1 VAAIASLATV
11 ALIWNAARLRG
22 LNPAKAAALFGLNPL
37 VVLYGVG
44 GAHNDLLMLALLVA
58 AVVFA
63 LQHRDRASGGLIV
76 TAIAIK
82 LTAGLV
88 LPFAVARGLARK
100 SRAGK
105 YDALAGAAAGALA
118 LGAFAFALFGTGPL
132 RLPATLSAIQN
143 RGDWHSIPGFI
154 ATRLG
159 FAAVGHITGYVL
171 AAVFIVVLVVLVR
184 RVATG
189 RLDWI
194 DGAGWAT
201 LVLLLTTSS
210 LLPWYVAWLIPFAAL
225 ASDRRLWKAAIVMTG
240 VIQGIQLLGYLPHG
254 TALFGL

>member
-1 VAAIASLATV
+1 MVASV
-11 ALIWNAARLRG
+11 
-22 LNPAKAAALFGLNPL
+22 F
-37 VVLYGVG
+37 
-44 GAHNDLLMLALLVA
+44 
-58 AVVFA
+58 FA
-63 LQHRDRASGGLIV
+63 LQYRDRASGGLIL
-76 TAIAIK
+76 TAVAVK

-88 LPFAVARGLARK
+88 LPFALARGLARK
-100 SRAGK
+100 TRAGRF
-105 YDALAGAAAGALA
+105 DMLAGAAVGALA
-118 LGAFAFALFGTGPL
+118 MGAFAFALFGTGPL
-132 RLPATLSAIQN
+132 HLPSTLSTIQN
-143 RGDWHSIPGFI
+143 EGDWHSIPGFI

-159 FAAVGHITGYVL
+159 FAAVGHITGYLL
-171 AAVFIVVLVVLVR
+171 AALFIAVLLVLVR

-254 TALFGL
+254 TSLFGL